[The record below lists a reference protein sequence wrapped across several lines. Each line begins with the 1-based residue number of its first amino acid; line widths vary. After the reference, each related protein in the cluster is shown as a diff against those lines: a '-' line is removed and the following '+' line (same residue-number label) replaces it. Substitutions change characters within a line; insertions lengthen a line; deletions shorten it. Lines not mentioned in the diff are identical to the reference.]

1 MVTLKGGDT
10 DQVVG
15 VDRSA
20 DLDRWVLRIVERE
33 MEMMKMTQEF
43 TNAEAKFKD
52 FLKEAKKLAYD
63 GREFKGTTY
72 ADKVSFLRGIQTELS
87 KKRNNS
93 KTMYEECIYDCL
105 HKLIGE
111 EIWQTKKEALDLPL
125 KK

>member
-1 MVTLKGGDT
+1 
-10 DQVVG
+10 
-15 VDRSA
+15 
-20 DLDRWVLRIVERE
+20 
-33 MEMMKMTQEF
+33 MTQEF

-93 KTMYEECIYDCL
+93 RTMYEECIYDCL
-105 HKLIGE
+105 YKLIGE
-111 EIWQTKKEALDLPL
+111 EIWQTKNEALNLPIVEA
-125 KK
+125 KKGGDRDEV

>member
-1 MVTLKGGDT
+1 
-10 DQVVG
+10 
-15 VDRSA
+15 
-20 DLDRWVLRIVERE
+20 
-33 MEMMKMTQEF
+33 MTQEF

-93 KTMYEECIYDCL
+93 RTMYEECLY
-105 HKLIGE
+105 KLIGE
-111 EIWQTKKEALDLPL
+111 EIWQTKNEALNLPIVEA
-125 KK
+125 KKGGDRDEV